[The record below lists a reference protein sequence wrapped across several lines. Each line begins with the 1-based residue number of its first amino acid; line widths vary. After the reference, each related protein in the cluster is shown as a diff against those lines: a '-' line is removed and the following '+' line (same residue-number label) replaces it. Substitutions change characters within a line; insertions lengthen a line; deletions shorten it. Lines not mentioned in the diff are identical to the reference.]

1 MKRTLTL
8 FISLFITYLFY
19 GQGFNYKALISENGN
34 PVSTQIVNVRF
45 TILDGATTVYQETHT
60 VNTDEYGIFSA
71 NIGEGSVVSGDFNNL
86 DFRNN
91 LSLKVEVDTGSGYQD
106 FGTEEFKYVPYAK
119 SADYLK
125 PTDYVE
131 ADVIKANNHLYVG
144 QATTQNELLFVAGDP
159 AGAELAEFKMLNT
172 VSGND
177 ILQLTMDAP
186 SSGTAQFI
194 EGYTSGLGT
203 VFQIN
208 HNGDIITDGSISLD
222 GNVSLDGDINIGG
235 KIKNTTSGNT
245 DLKAYV
251 YGYITSSGA
260 IDTSKSSNGFTVTK
274 TATGIYKITLTGL
287 SSSDDY
293 IAIVSP
299 RWRSGTFVV
308 GTVDVHSGY
317 FYVDIYNS
325 TGNHVDNS
333 FYFVVY
339 KK

>member
-1 MKRTLTL
+1 MKKILTFFVSFL
-8 FISLFITYLFY
+8 SLLTFY

-34 PVSTQIVNVRF
+34 PLSSRVVNVRF
-45 TILDGATTVYQETHT
+45 TILDGTTTVYQETHT
-60 VNTDEYGIFSA
+60 VNTDAYGIFRA
-71 NIGEGSVVSGDFNNL
+71 TIGEGTVVSGDFNNL
-86 DFRNN
+86 DFRRN

-106 FGTEEFKYVPYAK
+106 FGTEEFKHVPNAK
-119 SADYLK
+119 TADYLK

-131 ADVIKANNHLYVG
+131 ADKVKVHNHLYVG
-144 QATTQNELLFVAGDP
+144 QTTTQPEFIFVAGDP
-159 AGAELAEFKMLNT
+159 SGAELVEFYLINT
-172 VSGND
+172 TAGND
-177 ILQLTMDAP
+177 VLQLTMEAP
-186 SSGTAQFI
+186 STGTAQFI

-208 HNGDIITDGSISLD
+208 HNGDIITDGSINLD
-222 GNVSLDGDINIGG
+222 GNITLDGDINIGG
-235 KIKNTTSGNT
+235 KIKNTSSGNA

-260 IDTSKSSNGFTVTK
+260 IDTNKSSDGFTVSK
-274 TATGIYKITLTGL
+274 NGTGLYKITLNGL
-287 SSSDDY
+287 SSYDY

-308 GTVDVHSGY
+308 GNVDVRSGY

-325 TGNHVDNS
+325 SGNHVDNS